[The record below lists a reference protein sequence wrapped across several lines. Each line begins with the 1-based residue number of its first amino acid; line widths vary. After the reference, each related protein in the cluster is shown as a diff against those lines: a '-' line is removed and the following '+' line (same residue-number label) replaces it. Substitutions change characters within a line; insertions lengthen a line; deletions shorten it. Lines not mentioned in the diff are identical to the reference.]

1 MAGGYQIEL
10 HMLERAH
17 NIADLRELA
26 QKKLPRGLFEFVDRG
41 TEDDRAVRNNRSAF
55 GHYEFVPR
63 VLADVSRRSIA
74 TKLLG
79 ESSSMPLAIAPT
91 GAAGLLWFEGEIA
104 VARAAKKAGIPF
116 TLSTASIISM
126 ERVADEAGGCLWFQL
141 YMWPDR
147 KMSWELVERAKRAGY
162 RALIV
167 TVDTALTPNRE
178 YNRKNGFSLPLQVNA
193 RNAIDVIQHP
203 AWLVQVFLRYLVTTG
218 MPTLENYP
226 TELKHR
232 LNSAPPNQRILP
244 KNDSLTWSDLKELR
258 ARWDGP
264 LLVKGILHPED
275 AAEALNCGADGIVVS
290 NHGGRN
296 LDFSIAPIDALAP
309 IVERVNSKMDVL
321 VDSGFVR
328 GSDVIKALALG
339 ASGVFV
345 GRAPLWGLSVAGEPG
360 VDKALTFFK
369 EEIDRVLGFLG
380 CTSVHQ
386 IDPSMIRRV

>member
-1 MAGGYQIEL
+1 
-10 HMLERAH
+10 MLERAH
-17 NIADLRELA
+17 HIADLRELA
-26 QKKLPRGLFEFVDRG
+26 QRKLPRGLFEFVDRG

-55 GHYEFVPR
+55 GHFEFVPR
-63 VLADVSRRSIA
+63 VLADVSKRSIA

-79 ESSSMPLAIAPT
+79 ESCSMPLAIAPT

-104 VARAAKKAGIPF
+104 VARAAKEAGIPF

-203 AWLVQVFLRYLVTTG
+203 AWLAQVFLRYLVTTG

-226 TELKHR
+226 AELKHR

-296 LDFSIAPIDALAP
+296 LDFSIAPIDALTP
-309 IVERVNSKMDVL
+309 IVERVNGKMDVM

-345 GRAPLWGLSVAGEPG
+345 GRAPLWGLSVAGKAG
-360 VDKALTFFK
+360 VDRALTFFK

-380 CTSVHQ
+380 CTSVYQ